1 MIKREVFE
9 EFSDFDA
16 ATIKTPEIEA
26 SIADVSYKQPEEC
39 DMIHFM
45 VP

>member
-9 EFSDFDA
+9 EFSDYA
-16 ATIKTPEIEA
+16 PTIKTPEIET